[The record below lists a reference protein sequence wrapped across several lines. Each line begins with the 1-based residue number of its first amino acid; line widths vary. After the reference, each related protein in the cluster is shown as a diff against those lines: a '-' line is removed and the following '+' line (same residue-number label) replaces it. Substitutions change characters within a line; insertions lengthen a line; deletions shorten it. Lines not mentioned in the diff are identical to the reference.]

1 MNFIIYCLEK
11 EPMGCIPYYFCKL
24 KRGASFCIGFFPRLS
39 QLGFFR
45 GFSVVI
51 DNYLI
56 TSLAR
61 GGPHAVGAGD
71 MAKLHPAMEVHVRF
85 QQVVTQ
91 QTG

>member
-1 MNFIIYCLEK
+1 MSLNTQEK
-11 EPMGCIPYYFCKL
+11 HELHYLLSWKGTHGLYSIL
-24 KRGASFCIGFFPRLS
+24 LLQTQEGGFFL

-85 QQVVTQ
+85 QQVATQ